1 MIMMDDSIAKL
12 KMSYAITF
20 FTKKLENYQRI
31 STKDKLICVENIK
44 TLFGKTLSEDQI
56 PFAMTDISKQQF
68 IEKDVSK
75 SKLLINE
82 DLERYGIAVTGKTF
96 SNIVQTPDFRKKL
109 YPGSKLSAGEYAET
123 LTNRYRILLS
133 DKKVSKQR
141 YDITSMIDKPS
152 FIHPKFG
159 EIINRTI
166 LDGGSSI
173 NGTSVFIH
181 YQNYKK
187 KNKIMHLYHLNPL
200 PQSHVFFIDYSSSL
214 PAVDYINK
222 NQYLKLLNDGIGIYT
237 NKKYAKQ
244 LELWNTDTNQFD
256 FSDLK
261 LGDEVLIRFDLYVTT
276 FFENQEINLIADI
289 GCLPDGDGG
298 YKMQFYKNIIKNK
311 GKHNISSCLNLYIG
325 NTDILKKPSEIL
337 FSSDNEATVKFNG
350 FYLSVKVN
358 N

>member
-20 FTKKLENYQRI
+20 FTNKLEKYQRI
-31 STKDKLICVENIK
+31 STKDKIMCVENIK

-56 PFAMTDISKQQF
+56 PFMIIDISKKQF

-75 SKLLINE
+75 SKLLIHE

-96 SNIVQTPDFRKKL
+96 SNIVQTPELGKKL
-109 YPGSKLSAGEYAET
+109 YPDSKLSAGEYAET
-123 LTNRYRILLS
+123 LINRYSILLS
-133 DKKVSKQR
+133 DKTVSKKR
-141 YDITSMIDKPS
+141 YEITSMTDKPS

-159 EIINRTI
+159 QITNGTI

-187 KNKIMHLYHLNPL
+187 KNKIMHLFHFNPL
-200 PQSHVFFIDYSSSL
+200 PQSHGFFIDYNNLL
-214 PAVDYINK
+214 PPFDYFNINE
-222 NQYLKLLNDGIGIYT
+222 YIKLRNDGKGVYT
-237 NKKYAKQ
+237 NKLFAKQ
-244 LELWNTDTNQFD
+244 YELWNTETNQFD

-261 LGDEVLIRFDLYVTT
+261 LGDEVLVRVDLEVTT
-276 FFENQEINLIADI
+276 FLDNQEIILIADI
-289 GCLPDGDGG
+289 GCTDDG
-298 YKMQFYKNIIKNK
+298 YKSQFYKNILKNK
-311 GKHNISSCLNLYIG
+311 GKHNIMATLPLYLAG
-325 NTDILKKPSEIL
+325 TILTMPSELL
-337 FSSDNEATVKFNG
+337 FSSDFKTTVKFNG